1 MLQAAPRSAGT
12 HRHRGPRA
20 GAPSPA
26 QPGLT
31 GEDASPGAAYP
42 LRVIDDLAGAP
53 GPDSGSAQSV
63 PAAPVPAAPGPAAP
77 GPAAPSAARAGDLL
91 ATALTAFALLA
102 ELGETVED
110 EWIYVTKLVE
120 VGRARLRA
128 AVPDAA
134 GRASPESAA
143 AIDALAAEA
152 GRITDPHRAI
162 DWLSTFPAVAEL
174 ALGGGAVVDPA
185 RPPAGGA

>member
-1 MLQAAPRSAGT
+1 MAAFG
-12 HRHRGPRA
+12 
-20 GAPSPA
+20 
-26 QPGLT
+26 
-31 GEDASPGAAYP
+31 
-42 LRVIDDLAGAP
+42 
-53 GPDSGSAQSV
+53 
-63 PAAPVPAAPGPAAP
+63 
-77 GPAAPSAARAGDLL
+77 
-91 ATALTAFALLA
+91 LLA

-110 EWIYVTKLVE
+110 EWTYVTKLVE

-128 AVPDAA
+128 AIPDAG
-134 GRASPESAA
+134 GRVSPESAA

-174 ALGGGAVVDPA
+174 VLGAGGILAPA